1 MRIEEDLYL
10 VQLVLGGVGGVGGGQ
25 GGHQGHQGQDYS

>member
-10 VQLVLGGVGGVGGGQ
+10 VQLVLGGVGGGQ
-25 GGHQGHQGQDYS
+25 GGHHGHHGQDYS